1 MDALDI
7 MGQFNA
13 RDLKKRRKR
22 MRWKSYKYKNHQ
34 LKLWAKTPVG
44 EAPRAKGIVLKKKGI
59 EQKQPHSGIIKA
71 VRVQLTKN
79 SIPIT
84 AVLLG
89 TGAVKFVDEHD
100 EVIIEGLGAS
110 QGGAIGSMHGVKF
123 KVVAVNGVPMS
134 ELLKGKKEKPK
145 GA

>member
-1 MDALDI
+1 

-22 MRWKSYKYKNHQ
+22 MKWKSYKYKNHQ

-71 VRVQLTKN
+71 VRCQLIKN
-79 SIPIT
+79 GIQVT
-84 AVLLG
+84 AFVPR
-89 TGAVKFVDEHD
+89 TGAIKHIDEHD
-100 EVIIEGLGAS
+100 EVLIEGLGAS
-110 QGGAIGSMHGVKF
+110 QGGAVGSMHGVQY
-123 KVVAVNGVPMS
+123 KVVSVNGVPLS
-134 ELLKGKKEKPK
+134 EILKGKREKGK
-145 GA
+145 GSG